1 VRSARLLLNDAV
13 TSVARPRADRK
24 ARVPVAVAAH
34 RASIGISGWKYPPW
48 RGVFYPEGLRQAAE
62 LSFASRVFPTIEL
75 NGSFYSLQRPQS
87 YRAWHDATPDD
98 FVFAVKGG
106 RYITHMK
113 RLRDV
118 KPALANFFASGLLC
132 LGRKLG
138 PILWQ
143 LPPRFRF
150 DPDILR
156 AFFDLLPRTPR
167 AISQLA
173 RQHDSRLLGRSQV
186 EATSEDFRVRYA
198 LEVRH
203 ESFLDPR
210 YVELLRDYGVASC
223 IADSAGRYP
232 VIDEATA
239 DFAYVRLHGAKELYV
254 SGYSHAE
261 LLTWAKR
268 IRKWLCRQEVFVYFD
283 NDVKVH
289 APFDAR
295 NLALILAGKPAVSPP
310 TSLNDVTEEPRTTWQ
325 AWRPSNEAR

>member
-1 VRSARLLLNDAV
+1 MP
-13 TSVARPRADRK
+13 SVARPRADRK
-24 ARVPVAVAAH
+24 PRVPVDVPVH
-34 RASIGISGWKYPPW
+34 GASIGISGWKYPPW
-48 RGVFYPEGLRQAAE
+48 RGVFYPAGLRQAAE
-62 LSFASRVFPTIEL
+62 LSFASRAFPTIEL

-150 DPDILR
+150 DRDVLR
-156 AFFDLLPRTPR
+156 AFFDLLPRTPQ
-167 AISQLA
+167 AIEALA

-203 ESFLDPR
+203 ESFLDPH
-210 YVELLRDYGVASC
+210 YVDLLRDYGVASC
-223 IADSAGRYP
+223 VADSAGRYP
-232 VIDEATA
+232 VIDEPTA

-254 SGYSHAE
+254 SGYSPAE

-268 IRKWLCRQEVFVYFD
+268 IRKWLRRQDVFVYFD

-289 APFDAR
+289 APFDAQ
-295 NLALILAGKPAVSPP
+295 NLALILAGKPAVSAPA
-310 TSLNDVTEEPRTTWQ
+310 SINDVTEQARTTWQ
-325 AWRPSNEAR
+325 AWRRSDEAR

>member
-1 VRSARLLLNDAV
+1 V
-13 TSVARPRADRK
+13 TRPR
-24 ARVPVAVAAH
+24 RVPAHSVAH
-34 RASIGISGWKYPPW
+34 RARIGISGWKYAPW
-48 RGVFYPEGLRQAAE
+48 RGVFYPLGLRQAAE
-62 LSFASRVFPTIEL
+62 LSFASRAFPSIEL

-87 YRAWHDATPDD
+87 YRAWYDATPDD
-98 FVFAVKGG
+98 FIFAVKGG

-132 LGRKLG
+132 LGKKLG

-143 LPPRFRF
+143 LPPSFRF
-150 DPDILR
+150 DVDVLR
-156 AFFDLLPRTPR
+156 AFFELLPRTPR
-167 AISQLA
+167 AIERLA
-173 RQHDSRLLGRSQV
+173 RDHDARLLGRTQV

-203 ESFLDPR
+203 ESFVDPR
-210 YVELLRDYGVASC
+210 YLTLLRDYGVASC

-232 VIDEATA
+232 VIEEATA

-254 SGYSHAE
+254 SGYSPAE
-261 LLTWAKR
+261 LSTWAKR
-268 IRKWLCRQEVFVYFD
+268 IRKWQRRQEVFVYFD

-295 NLALILAGKPAVSPP
+295 NLALILAGKPTESPP
-310 TSLNDVTEEPRTTWQ
+310 PSIDDVTEEARTSWPAWKRSDQ
-325 AWRPSNEAR
+325 AR